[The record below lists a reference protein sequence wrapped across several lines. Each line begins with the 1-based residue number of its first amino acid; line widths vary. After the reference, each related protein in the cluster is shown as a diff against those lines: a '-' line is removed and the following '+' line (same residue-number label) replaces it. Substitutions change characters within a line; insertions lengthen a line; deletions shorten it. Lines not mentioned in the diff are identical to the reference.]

1 MEGLDEL
8 CCELR
13 GNVLTP
19 DEGAAFEAAL
29 EEWAASLSPSDV
41 VAAVKWA
48 VKRGLSVA
56 AKCGGH
62 GGGIATKIKLRLH
75 DASSA
80 VSGIGCPAL
89 CAGGVFPNPAIGV
102 NVTRAIRPKLDPVII
117 SISMVVVVDDGTK
130 EEKAAL
136 IKPLRGLGPDTV
148 GQNTWRQ
155 TQSTHGPAIAG
166 LQAAFPVHYEKW
178 CGGHIAA
185 EVRRMVVRPVGWR
198 CASSNPVLL
207 PITNRQHIAYFWQF
221 TDALVE
227 D

>member
-1 MEGLDEL
+1 M
-8 CCELR
+8 
-13 GNVLTP
+13 
-19 DEGAAFEAAL
+19 
-29 EEWAASLSPSDV
+29 
-41 VAAVKWA
+41 
-48 VKRGLSVA
+48 
-56 AKCGGH
+56 
-62 GGGIATKIKLRLH
+62 
-75 DASSA
+75 
-80 VSGIGCPAL
+80 
-89 CAGGVFPNPAIGV
+89 FPNPAIGV

-136 IKPLRGLGPDTV
+136 IKPLRGLGPVQDTV

-185 EVRRMVVRPVGWR
+185 ER